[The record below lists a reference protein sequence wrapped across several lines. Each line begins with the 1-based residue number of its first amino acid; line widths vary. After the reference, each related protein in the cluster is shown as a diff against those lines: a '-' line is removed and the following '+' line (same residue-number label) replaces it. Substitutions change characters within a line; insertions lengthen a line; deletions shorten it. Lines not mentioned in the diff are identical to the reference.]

1 MLGAFS
7 SQGQSKLFVMRCPYF
22 KPVSVERGLDALAC
36 SSISF
41 LEIVERV
48 YGNKT
53 AGGIIDRR
61 SREVG
66 GGNMPIDCKHIKMLV
81 VAMVSENFRVAIADS
96 LWSYYV
102 FLVRWELKMIIAF
115 R

>member
-1 MLGAFS
+1 MEI
-7 SQGQSKLFVMRCPYF
+7 KT
-22 KPVSVERGLDALAC
+22 VE
-36 SSISF
+36 
-41 LEIVERV
+41 
-48 YGNKT
+48 
-53 AGGIIDRR
+53 GIIDRR
-61 SREVG
+61 SRGVG

>member
-1 MLGAFS
+1 M
-7 SQGQSKLFVMRCPYF
+7 
-22 KPVSVERGLDALAC
+22 
-36 SSISF
+36 
-41 LEIVERV
+41 EI
-48 YGNKT
+48 KT
-53 AGGIIDRR
+53 AGGIIDL
-61 SREVG
+61 SIYLSIYLG

-81 VAMVSENFRVAIADS
+81 VAMVSENFAVAIADS

>member
-1 MLGAFS
+1 M
-7 SQGQSKLFVMRCPYF
+7 
-22 KPVSVERGLDALAC
+22 
-36 SSISF
+36 
-41 LEIVERV
+41 EI
-48 YGNKT
+48 KT

-61 SREVG
+61 SRGVG
-66 GGNMPIDCKHIKMLV
+66 RGKEDCMPIDCKHIKMLV
-81 VAMVSENFRVAIADS
+81 VAMVSENFTVAIADS

>member
-1 MLGAFS
+1 M
-7 SQGQSKLFVMRCPYF
+7 
-22 KPVSVERGLDALAC
+22 
-36 SSISF
+36 
-41 LEIVERV
+41 EI
-48 YGNKT
+48 KT

-61 SREVG
+61 SRGVG
-66 GGNMPIDCKHIKMLV
+66 GGKEDCMPIDCKHIKMLV
-81 VAMVSENFRVAIADS
+81 VAMVSENFTVAIADS